1 MLSGKN
7 CNPTKNG
14 WYVLIQPNMVSDV
27 MFTVEGGWNTHYGF
41 DGELHDEYD
50 YEPDKPFVWFE
61 KDAYIKEVLGDDG
74 EN

>member
-14 WYVLIQPNMVSDV
+14 WYVLIQPYMVSDV

-41 DGELHDEYD
+41 DGELWNEYG
-50 YEPDKPFVWFE
+50 YEPDEPFVWFE
-61 KDAYIKEVLGDDG
+61 KDAFIKEALEDYG
-74 EN
+74 EI